1 MSKVMKWQYAGEA
14 DITLGKEVHI
24 NPLPKIALYV
34 TISIIVIACALGFV
48 FRDYL
53 YDMTINP
60 QIMLKYVTKTDN
72 GYSVDVPYQFDFT
85 AEKFIDEVNTKEY
98 DSFMNP
104 DMLEYTYTVDG
115 IVDTSTIGSYQVTYN
130 SSNRA
135 NTQQL
140 LLTVNV
146 TDTVAPV
153 ARLQDPIT
161 HQELKKS
168 VDGSYK
174 PMYVVRNQVSTS
186 QFYGANSWNAED
198 FILDYS
204 DNYSEVTITYPEK
217 PDWSGNSIEAR
228 DLTYSFTDESGNKTD
243 LVLPLYVV
251 TLTDNQ
257 VAELEDGDV
266 KLNDVDL
273 ANNITNNSDID
284 EKIQQIAQ
292 TTYDNNNDTHKPSS
306 GGGGGQD
313 LPNSQVDYNNTDPD
327 TSPWV
332 DDDWENTPT
341 NDDGTHVGTNPRLTA
356 DSFTWSVSADG
367 PFTSSAFWN
376 RARANLHYYDY
387 SKNDA
392 VTTGGAIIEYQIEG
406 PGTYS
411 LHWQTPDGTL
421 SCDQTFTVT
430 E

>member
-1 MSKVMKWQYAGEA
+1 MSKVMKWQYAGKA

-34 TISIIVIACALGFV
+34 TISIIVIACTLIFV

-60 QIMLKYVTKTDN
+60 QIKLKYVTKTDN
-72 GYSVDVPYQFDFT
+72 GFSVDIPYQFDFT

-104 DMLEYTYTVDG
+104 EILEYTYTVDET
-115 IVDTSTIGSYQVTYN
+115 VDTNTIGSYQVIYN

-146 TDTVAPV
+146 IDTVAPV

-174 PMYVVRNQVSTS
+174 PMYIVRNHVSTS

-198 FILDYS
+198 FVLDYS

-266 KLNDVDL
+266 KLNEVDL

-292 TTYDNNNDTHKPSS
+292 TTHDNNNDTNKPS

-332 DDDWENTPT
+332 DDDWRNTPT

-356 DSFTWSVSADG
+356 DSFTWSVSTDG
-367 PFTSSAFWN
+367 PFTSAAFWN

-421 SCDQTFTVT
+421 SCDQTFTVI